1 MDLGSYKY
9 AASDTTGK
17 IITKKSMKYY
27 DNSQPSAVFANYSL
41 ETLINSA
48 EPNTVLTA
56 NTRAKLS
63 FLILL

>member
-27 DNSQPSAVFANYSL
+27 DNSQPSAVFA
-41 ETLINSA
+41 T
-48 EPNTVLTA
+48 
-56 NTRAKLS
+56 KLGNLDK
-63 FLILL
+63 FC